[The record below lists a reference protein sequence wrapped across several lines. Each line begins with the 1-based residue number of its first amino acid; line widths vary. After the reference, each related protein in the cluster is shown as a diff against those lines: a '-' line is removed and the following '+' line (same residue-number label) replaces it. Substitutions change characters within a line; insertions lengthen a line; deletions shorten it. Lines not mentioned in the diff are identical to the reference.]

1 MEKNVAARSNC
12 RACWEG
18 AIALNGGRERC
29 NCYERERERERVF
42 LLYKF
47 SPYECMVQ
55 RMTATRLN
63 KFFLNFT
70 DFLLPTKPV
79 YFFSLFFIQLYMEL
93 LHEKWT
99 IKRVVHS
106 FFKRAIFVENFTG
119 CKPIVMHALFKF
131 EWFWFLT
138 KFWGDL
144 KKNIITYSH
153 EWNFERLDQPHLQ

>member
-1 MEKNVAARSNC
+1 MVGERGV
-12 RACWEG
+12 
-18 AIALNGGRERC
+18 IAM
-29 NCYERERERERVF
+29 RERERERVF

-93 LHEKWT
+93 LHEK
-99 IKRVVHS
+99 
-106 FFKRAIFVENFTG
+106 
-119 CKPIVMHALFKF
+119 
-131 EWFWFLT
+131 
-138 KFWGDL
+138 
-144 KKNIITYSH
+144 
-153 EWNFERLDQPHLQ
+153 